1 MTLGDILIVV
11 SAVVVVVTPV
21 VVLVVRK
28 TVEAVI
34 DKAVAHQFK
43 RWEVR
48 FTKLHERRVE
58 VMEGLIDR
66 LVALRNALDDASGI
80 QPLGDPHGLES
91 LQRAT
96 GAGRE
101 ADRFFAARRYYLP
114 EDTADCVAKAI
125 ATMKKGWADLSTG
138 QEGHARGQRDAA
150 YGALVSSG
158 FRVIREQLPP
168 AIAEV
173 EGAFR
178 RLVEEG

>member
-1 MTLGDILIVV
+1 MTFSSFLLVV
-11 SAVVVVVTPV
+11 SAVVAVLTPI

-28 TVEAVI
+28 AVEAVI

-58 VMEGLIDR
+58 VMEGMIDR

-80 QPLGDPHGLES
+80 QSLDDPHGLEP

-96 GAGRE
+96 EAGRE

-114 EDTADCVAKAI
+114 QATADCVAQAI
-125 ATMKKGWADLSTG
+125 ATMKEGWANLSTG
-138 QEGHARGQRDAA
+138 QEGHARGERDAS
-150 YGALVSSG
+150 YSALVSEG
-158 FRVIREQLPP
+158 FKVMRHKLPP

-173 EGAFR
+173 ESAFR
-178 RLVEEG
+178 RLVEDG